1 MSRLANTPYTL
12 PSVRAT
18 IIRSFRWKTF
28 EHGDMSKFPANSVF
42 FEIMKKYRCKK
53 PQTVAKHLMGDS
65 YEMNEYDRRHFGK
78 VMSATQFLKTLQF
91 LRYNQNGWQNE
102 DVNEVIRKLA
112 EWLVSRTP
120 EYEEAKWNF

>member
-1 MSRLANTPYTL
+1 MSKLANTPYTL

-53 PQTVAKHLMGDS
+53 PQTVAKHILKGYKPS
-65 YEMNEYDRRHFGK
+65 VHERKYCAK
-78 VMSATQFLKTLQF
+78 ILTATQFLKTLQF
-91 LRYNQNGWQNE
+91 MRYNDYMEREIANM
-102 DVNEVIRKLA
+102 IILPLS
-112 EWLVSRTP
+112 EWIVSRTK
-120 EYEEAKWNF
+120 EYDEAKWCL